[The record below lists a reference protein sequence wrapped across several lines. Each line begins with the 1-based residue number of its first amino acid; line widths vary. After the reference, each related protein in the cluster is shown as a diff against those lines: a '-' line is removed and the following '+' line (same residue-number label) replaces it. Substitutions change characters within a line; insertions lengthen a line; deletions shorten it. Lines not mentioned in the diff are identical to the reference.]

1 MIIIIYI
8 SINYR
13 MFLSTFLGQFIRFQ
27 GTSCFLSPQSAIS
40 CTMKF
45 TLIISTI
52 LISTAS
58 FAQVNRKEI
67 DSASRKG
74 IIIDQ
79 FIYRDSAIAQCH
91 ASALVETKHGL
102 LAAWFGGTGE
112 GNKDVCIYTSRLVKG
127 IWTKP
132 VIAADGRINDSTR
145 YACYNP
151 VLFQIPGGE
160 LLLFY
165 KIGPEVQKWTGWLK
179 RSFDAGNTWSK
190 PEQLPDGIL
199 GPVRNKP
206 LYLNGWLICPSS
218 TDLNDGK
225 SISGIQPAVI
235 RLSPEKLLALCR
247 SQNGTINQTYS
258 NDNGSSWSNLEA
270 TSMVNNNS
278 SIDAITLKDGRHLL
292 VHNKVNPSPGDPEGR
307 GPRSPLNLSISSDG
321 IHWKEVLVLENEKGA
336 EFSYPYIIQT
346 SDGLVHISY
355 TWKRKKIKYIVVQPK
370 KLNS

>member
-1 MIIIIYI
+1 M
-8 SINYR
+8 SA
-13 MFLSTFLGQFIRFQ
+13 LGFSQLTR
-27 GTSCFLSPQSAIS
+27 
-40 CTMKF
+40 
-45 TLIISTI
+45 
-52 LISTAS
+52 
-58 FAQVNRKEI
+58 NDI
-67 DSASRKG
+67 DPASRKG
-74 IIIDQ
+74 ILIDQ
-79 FIYRDSAIAQCH
+79 FIYRDSVIAQCH
-91 ASALVETKHGL
+91 ASTLVETKNGL

-127 IWTKP
+127 VWTKP
-132 VIAADGRINDSTR
+132 VIAADGKINDSTR

-151 VLFQIPGGE
+151 VLFQIPGRE

-179 RSFDAGNTWSK
+179 RSFDAGKTWSK

-218 TDLNDGK
+218 TEKSGWKVHFEFTKDLGKTWTIGPDLNDGK

-235 RLSPEKLLALCR
+235 RLSSEKLLALCR

-292 VHNKVNPSPGDPEGR
+292 VHNKTNPTPGDPEGR

-336 EFSYPYIIQT
+336 EFSYPYIVQT
-346 SDGLVHISY
+346 RDGLVHISY